1 LYYLTGYL
9 ITGITQVGGYLRHG
23 TGAKEDE
30 MHEALGRALAKE
42 RILYLRKAV
51 GRHPD
56 RSSPRRA
63 TGRPDEEGGG
73 TLGNG
78 DIR

>member
-1 LYYLTGYL
+1 
-9 ITGITQVGGYLRHG
+9 
-23 TGAKEDE
+23 
-30 MHEALGRALAKE
+30 MHDALAWALAKE
-42 RILYLRKAV
+42 RILYLRKAA

>member
-1 LYYLTGYL
+1 
-9 ITGITQVGGYLRHG
+9 
-23 TGAKEDE
+23 
-30 MHEALGRALAKE
+30 MHEGLARALARE
-42 RILYLRKAV
+42 RILYLRKAA

-63 TGRPDEEGGG
+63 AGRSDEGSGR

-78 DIR
+78 DVR